1 MYLDRLYK
9 TQKYHHHTDSHH
21 HHPHAHPG
29 DGGTGITTQKSGTR
43 EIKVVRRVL
52 DVNEKMAGEN
62 RRMFAEKGV
71 FVINVMSSPGSGK
84 TTTLQKTLAHIMPEI
99 KSAVIVGDICTTH
112 DADRLALS
120 GAPVVQINT
129 DEFGGDCH
137 LAAHVIEKA
146 AGGLEL
152 DDIDL
157 LIVENVGNLV
167 CPAEFDIG
175 EDARVVI
182 LSVTEG
188 EDKPVK
194 YPLMFRVCDVALLNK
209 IDLLP
214 FLDYDKQKALD
225 CIRQVNPNMPIFEM
239 SAKTEEGFEPWLEWL
254 SRFLRC
260 PLKPKRD
267 LSPGWSG

>member
-1 MYLDRLYK
+1 MFLDNLFK
-9 TQKYHHHTDSHH
+9 TQRFYHHDGSRHS
-21 HHPHAHPG
+21 HPHTHGPG
-29 DGGTGITTQKSGTR
+29 EGMGIATQKSGTR

-52 DVNEKMAGEN
+52 DVNEKMAEQN
-62 RRMFAEKGV
+62 RKMFTEKGI
-71 FVINVMSSPGSGK
+71 FVLNVMSSPGSGK
-84 TTTLQKTLAHIMPEI
+84 TMTLEKTLVRIAPQI
-99 KSAVIVGDICTTH
+99 KCAVIVGDICTTN
-112 DADRLALS
+112 DADRLAVS
-120 GAPVVQINT
+120 GVPVVQVNT

-146 AGGLEL
+146 AAGLDL

-175 EDARVVI
+175 EDARAVV

-194 YPLMFRVCDVALLNK
+194 YPLMFRQCEVALLNK
-209 IDLLP
+209 VDLLP
-214 FLDYDKQKALD
+214 YLDYDKDKAID
-225 CIRQVNPNMPIFEM
+225 YIHQVHPDMPIFEI

-254 SRFLRC
+254 AGKVKQKKQLAGS
-260 PLKPKRD
+260 
-267 LSPGWSG
+267 

>member
-1 MYLDRLYK
+1 MFLDKLFK
-9 TQKYHHHTDSHH
+9 TQRYYHHDGSRHS
-21 HHPHAHPG
+21 HPHTHGPG
-29 DGGTGITTQKSGTR
+29 EGSGISTQKSGTR

-52 DVNEKMAGEN
+52 DVNEQMADQNRKM
-62 RRMFAEKGV
+62 FTEKGV
-71 FVINVMSSPGSGK
+71 FVLNVMSSPGSGK
-84 TTTLQKTLAHIMPEI
+84 TTTLEKTLVRIASQI
-99 KSAVIVGDICTTH
+99 KSAVIVGDICTTN
-112 DADRLALS
+112 DADRLAVS
-120 GAPVVQINT
+120 GVPVVQVNT

-146 AGGLEL
+146 VGGLDL

-175 EDARVVI
+175 EDARAVV

-188 EDKPVK
+188 EDKPAK
-194 YPLMFRVCDVALLNK
+194 YPLMFRECEVALLNK

-214 FLDYDKQKALD
+214 YLDYDKNKAID
-225 CIRQVNPNMPIFEM
+225 YIHQVHPDMPIFET

-254 SRFLRC
+254 IGKVKGKAGLV
-260 PLKPKRD
+260 K
-267 LSPGWSG
+267 